1 MALSRASGGTDRLI
15 LFDVD
20 GTLLT
25 TDGLGRDVLA
35 RAVCEVYGVRDP
47 FRDYSLAGRTDLQ
60 IIREPVRRAGIPE
73 DRIREGLPRVMA
85 RHEALLAEAFRTAG
99 RGTLMPGMPMLLDR
113 LLSDRRWGVGLLTG
127 NTRHGAR
134 IKLSHFGIWD
144 RFSFGAFGDDDEDRN
159 ALPDVARRRA
169 REVLGVDI
177 APARCLVVG
186 DTPRDIACARAGGMR
201 AVAVA
206 TGWDPV
212 DVLEKAAPDL
222 LLRSFEDVHA
232 ALQKLD
238 ALY

>member
-1 MALSRASGGTDRLI
+1 MASLRANDGPDRLI

-35 RAVCEVYGVRDP
+35 RAIHEIYGVRDP

-73 DRIREGLPRVMA
+73 ERIREGLPRVMA
-85 RHEALLAEAFRTAG
+85 RHETLLAEAFRTAG
-99 RGTLMPGMPMLLDR
+99 RGSLMPGVTALLNR
-113 LLSDRRWGVGLLTG
+113 LAGDRRWGVGLLTG

-134 IKLSHFGIWD
+134 IKLTHFGIWD
-144 RFSFGAFGDDDEDRN
+144 RFAFGAFGDDHEDRN
-159 ALPDVARRRA
+159 ALPEVARRRA
-169 REVLGVDI
+169 REALGVDI
-177 APARCLVVG
+177 APVRCLVVG

-206 TGWDPV
+206 TGWEPV
-212 DVLEKAAPDL
+212 AVLEQAGPDL
-222 LLRSFEDVHA
+222 LLRSFEDVDSS
-232 ALQKLD
+232 LQKLD